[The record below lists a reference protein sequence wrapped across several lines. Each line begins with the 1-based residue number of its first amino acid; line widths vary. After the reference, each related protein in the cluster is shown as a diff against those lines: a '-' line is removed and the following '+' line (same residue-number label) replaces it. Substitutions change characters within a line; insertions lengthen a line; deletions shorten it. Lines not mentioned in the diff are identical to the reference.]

1 MLLADLLAG
10 YPADP
15 AHPLSGEVTGVAYDS
30 RRVQPGNVFVA
41 LKGAR
46 VDAHDRLGEA
56 VEQGAAALVVD
67 AAWRAEH
74 PEDLGVPTLP
84 VAAPRWVLSE
94 LAARYHAHPSQ
105 AFSVVG
111 VTGTNGKTTTTHLI
125 EAILQDAGKTTGLI
139 GTLGSRFAGGARGK
153 EIQNVETGHTT
164 PQALELQGIFAQ
176 MRRAAV
182 DAVVMEVSSHALDQA
197 RVAHAAFDVA
207 VFTNL
212 TVDHLDYHDTLEAYG
227 AAKAKLFEGLP
238 ATGRAVINRDD
249 PAYETFVAAS
259 TAPVLTYSAQGQAA
273 DLVAE
278 NLSLHAGGSRWD
290 LVTPWGRAS
299 VSLRLPG
306 LFNVSNALAA
316 AGAALALGLELG
328 EVARGLSQVG
338 GVPGRVEV
346 VSAPDLPFT
355 VLVDYAHTPDGLEN
369 VLKTARGFTRS
380 QLLVVF
386 GCGGDRD
393 ASKRP
398 MMGRVASQGADR
410 VFLTSDNPRS
420 EDPQAILDAVAG
432 GITGP
437 FEAFVDRRE
446 AIRAAVQAA
455 RPGDVVVVAG
465 KGHET
470 YQIIGDQTLPFD
482 DREVAREAI
491 ADRAVAR

>member
-10 YPADP
+10 HHDDTGR
-15 AHPLSGEVTGVAYDS
+15 PLAGEATGVAYDS

-46 VDAHDRLGEA
+46 VDAHDRLSEA
-56 VEQGAAALVVD
+56 VARGAAALVVD
-67 AAWRAEH
+67 AAWRASH
-74 PEDLGVPTLP
+74 PEDLGVPTVP
-84 VAAPRWVLSE
+84 VEASRWVLSE
-94 LAARYHAHPSQ
+94 LADRFYAHPSR

-139 GTLGSRFAGGARGK
+139 GTLGSRFAGSAGG
-153 EIQNVETGHTT
+153 QNASVVETGHTT
-164 PQALELQGIFAQ
+164 PQALELQGLFAQ
-176 MRRAAV
+176 MRRSAV
-182 DAVVMEVSSHALDQA
+182 DAAVMEVSSHALDQA
-197 RVAHAAFDVA
+197 RVAHAAFDVG

-212 TVDHLDYHDTLEAYG
+212 TVDHLDYHGTLEAYG
-227 AAKAKLFEGLP
+227 AAKAKLFERLP

-249 PAYETFVAAS
+249 PASATFVSAS
-259 TAPVLTYSAQGQAA
+259 SAPVLTYSALGGEA

-290 LVTPWGRAS
+290 LVTPWGRAAI
-299 VSLRLPG
+299 SLRLPG

-316 AGAALALGLELG
+316 AGAALALGIDPTA
-328 EVARGLSQVG
+328 VARGLSQVG

-346 VSAPDLPFT
+346 VSAPDHPFA

-369 VLKTARGFTRS
+369 VLKTARGFTRN

-420 EDPQAILDAVAG
+420 EDPHAILAQVAQ
-432 GITGP
+432 GIEGP
-437 FEAFVDRRE
+437 HEVFVDRRE
-446 AIRAAVQAA
+446 AVRAAVLAA
-455 RPGDVVVVAG
+455 RPGDVLVIAG

-491 ADRAVAR
+491 AERAVAR